1 MAYYVIIN
9 RENNCFYEVIT
20 MSKNNSTKDT
30 MRFPSID
37 SLMPVQNVLKEAS
50 EALSDKTR
58 TINDSPISDVL
69 GGAVG
74 AGVGGAT
81 SFAALYFGGSVV
93 GLSAAGITSGLAA
106 AGSIIG
112 GGMVAGIGVLAAPAV
127 ILAAIG
133 VELSAHKRDEQLKE
147 AKEICYTEALRMQNA
162 IIKNLQDEQK
172 MNKDRIE
179 YLHSI
184 NILLRK
190 VIEDLEYDLGYKNV

>member
-1 MAYYVIIN
+1 
-9 RENNCFYEVIT
+9 